1 MNKII
6 ISLLLISFLCII
18 GQLIGSFFGI
28 PLSYYMP
35 ILIWFIALCL
45 FDIFYIYLILF
56 VIYYLY
62 ILLHLKIILQ

>member
-18 GQLIGSFFGI
+18 GQLIGSFFAI

-35 ILIWFIALCL
+35 ILMWFIALCL
-45 FDIFYIYLILF
+45 FDIFLERQHKNIF
-56 VIYYLY
+56 FT
-62 ILLHLKIILQ
+62 KIE